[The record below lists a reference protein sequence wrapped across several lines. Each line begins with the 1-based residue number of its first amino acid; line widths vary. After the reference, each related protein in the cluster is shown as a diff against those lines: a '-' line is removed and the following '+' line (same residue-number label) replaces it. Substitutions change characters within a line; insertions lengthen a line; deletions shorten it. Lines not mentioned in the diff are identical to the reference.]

1 MSMAPARRI
10 RAYPVQRSGGHD
22 RWMISYMD
30 VVTILLI
37 LFVALAAQSLQ
48 HPKKIAAAAAPVP
61 VAVKVASPPK
71 PVTPSPQPRSVLL
84 ATQEKLRAHG
94 LDSRL
99 EPRGLVI
106 SLPQAI
112 LFASG
117 QDSISPSAEPVVAKI
132 AGILREVPNRISLI
146 GHADSIPI
154 HNSRFKNNW
163 ELSAARGLRLLDLLS
178 REYGIPESRL
188 SVASDGSYDPAS
200 PNDTAQGRAGNRRV
214 EIVVL
219 DDSGAGG
226 PVSGLE
232 ANRSD

>member
-1 MSMAPARRI
+1 MAPARRI

-48 HPKKIAAAAAPVP
+48 HPKKFVVAAAPVP

-99 EPRGLVI
+99 EPAPSIEL
-106 SLPQAI
+106 
-112 LFASG
+112 SG
-117 QDSISPSAEPVVAKI
+117 GREVVCLSFRRRQIPPSFDRPPRSISAP
-132 AGILREVPNRISLI
+132 
-146 GHADSIPI
+146 
-154 HNSRFKNNW
+154 
-163 ELSAARGLRLLDLLS
+163 
-178 REYGIPESRL
+178 
-188 SVASDGSYDPAS
+188 
-200 PNDTAQGRAGNRRV
+200 
-214 EIVVL
+214 
-219 DDSGAGG
+219 
-226 PVSGLE
+226 
-232 ANRSD
+232 